1 MKVLWLAMVAGVHLL
16 GAETTSAFKSTVRV
30 DEKTGRL
37 IRSIQVRP
45 QKVSASVARPEV
57 RKMIARKAEKHEV
70 DPLLVESVV
79 QVESNYN
86 ASAVSHKGAVGL
98 MQLIPATARRFGVSD
113 PYDAEQN
120 LEGGIKYLKYLQQLY
135 KDDRLALAA
144 YNAGEGAVAK
154 YGTIPPY
161 AETQNYVYQVSRRYQ
176 KARDDSATQQ
186 SVAATPEPR
195 IQEFIDAEGRIHYR
209 MP

>member
-1 MKVLWLAMVAGVHLL
+1 MRFCLVALVAGVHLW
-16 GAETTSAFKSTVRV
+16 GAETSTTLKSTVRA

-37 IRSIQVRP
+37 VRSIQLRP
-45 QKVSASVARPEV
+45 KRLALVTPRPEV
-57 RKMIARKAEKHEV
+57 KQMIARAAEKHEV
-70 DPLLVESVV
+70 DPLLVESLV

-113 PYDAEQN
+113 PFDAEQN

-161 AETQNYVYQVSRRYQ
+161 AETQNYVFEVSRRYG
-176 KARDDSATQQ
+176 KARLAS
-186 SVAATPEPR
+186 SVEKPVAAVPERR
-195 IQEFIDAEGRIHYR
+195 IEQSIDAEGRIHFR

>member
-1 MKVLWLAMVAGVHLL
+1 MRVLWLTMVAGAQLL
-16 GAETTSAFKSTVRV
+16 GAETTSAFKSTVRA

-45 QKVSASVARPEV
+45 QKNVVSVARPEV
-57 RKMIARKAEKHEV
+57 RKLIAQKAEKHEV

-98 MQLIPATARRFGVSD
+98 MQLIPATARRFGVSN

-120 LEGGIKYLKYLQQLY
+120 LEGGIKYLKYLQELY

-176 KARDDSATQQ
+176 KARDDSANQQ
-186 SVAATPEPR
+186 SVVAAPEPK
-195 IQEFIDAEGRIHYR
+195 IQEFIDAEGRIHFR